1 MNLLKQPAFSGIL
14 LGKGGYLY
22 WLPYIKIATMKEAIL
37 SVFATCSSVATISLN
52 LKYTKNLGGSEKEM
66 TSVIFGTLLEPIR
79 KIICRLL

>member
-1 MNLLKQPAFSGIL
+1 
-14 LGKGGYLY
+14 
-22 WLPYIKIATMKEAIL
+22 MKEAIL